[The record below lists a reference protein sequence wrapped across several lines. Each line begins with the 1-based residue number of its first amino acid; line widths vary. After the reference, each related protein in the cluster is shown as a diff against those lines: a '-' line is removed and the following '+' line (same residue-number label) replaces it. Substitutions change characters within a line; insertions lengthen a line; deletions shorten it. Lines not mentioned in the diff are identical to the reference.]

1 MSITQHKPKKT
12 IVKTM
17 ISDKSKDTVFEFF
30 EDIKNMELGGA
41 ISNVTEGLD
50 GWHNLVHEVAGKAR
64 VKIVARN
71 KELGVLDHLFEG
83 AGLSW
88 IVYVRIIGNGYGSVT
103 TWTFIKPG
111 GLTDIQFEE
120 QIKGF
125 DMEIEGWNK
134 HMANGSLP
142 FAGNI

>member
-1 MSITQHKPKKT
+1 MSITQHEPKKT
-12 IVKTM
+12 VTKTM
-17 ISDKSKDTVFEFF
+17 ISDKSKDKVFGFF
-30 EDIKNMELGGA
+30 MDIKNMELGGA

-50 GWHNLVHEVAGKAR
+50 GWYNMEHVVAGKAR

-88 IVYVRIIGNGYGSVT
+88 TVHVRIIENGYGCVT

-120 QIKGF
+120 QLKGF
-125 DMEIEGWNK
+125 DMEIERWNK
-134 HMANGSLP
+134 HIANGSLP
-142 FAGNI
+142 FAGNM

>member
-1 MSITQHKPKKT
+1 M
-12 IVKTM
+12 
-17 ISDKSKDTVFEFF
+17 
-30 EDIKNMELGGA
+30 
-41 ISNVTEGLD
+41 
-50 GWHNLVHEVAGKAR
+50 
-64 VKIVARN
+64 KIVARN

-125 DMEIEGWNK
+125 DREIENWNK
-134 HMANGSLP
+134 HIASGSFP
-142 FAGNI
+142 F